1 MPIPVEYGVDHF
13 SGKAMELQGKRI
25 VLGVTGGIAAYKA
38 AELVRL
44 LGKQGAEVQVAMTDG
59 AQHFVTTTTFQ
70 ALSGRPVFT
79 DQWDARMPNAMAHI
93 DLSRQA
99 DLIVVAPAS
108 ADFLAKVAHGLA
120 DDLLTTMIL
129 ARDCPL
135 LVAPAMNRQMW
146 ENPATQRNVGQLAA
160 DGIGLL
166 GPASGEQACGETGAG
181 RMLEPE
187 EILEE
192 VLAFFAPKVLAGKKV
207 LITAGPTFEA
217 IDAVR
222 GITNLSSGRMGYAL
236 ARAARHAGAE
246 VTLVSG
252 PVGLAKPLGVE
263 RVDVGSALDMHAAV
277 IARAPAADI
286 FIAVAAVA
294 DYRVANAATHKLKKD
309 AGGIP
314 PLDLVENPDILAA
327 VAALKDG
334 PFCVGFAAESGNLEE
349 YAQAKRRRKNIPL
362 LVGNLIQEGFGGDAN
377 RIVLFDDGGMHPL
390 PPASKSVLARQL
402 VEHIAKLN
410 GAA

>member
-1 MPIPVEYGVDHF
+1 
-13 SGKAMELQGKRI
+13 
-25 VLGVTGGIAAYKA
+25 
-38 AELVRL
+38 
-44 LGKQGAEVQVAMTDG
+44 
-59 AQHFVTTTTFQ
+59 
-70 ALSGRPVFT
+70 
-79 DQWDARMPNAMAHI
+79 
-93 DLSRQA
+93 
-99 DLIVVAPAS
+99 
-108 ADFLAKVAHGLA
+108 
-120 DDLLTTMIL
+120 
-129 ARDCPL
+129 
-135 LVAPAMNRQMW
+135 MW

-192 VLAFFAPKVLAGKKV
+192 VTAFFTPKILTGKKV

-236 ARAARHAGAE
+236 ARAARHAGAK

-252 PVGLAKPLGVE
+252 PVGLAAPHGVE

-286 FIAVAAVA
+286 FVAVAAVA
-294 DYRVANAATHKLKKD
+294 DYRVANAASHKHKKD

-362 LVGNLIQEGFGGDAN
+362 LAGNLIQEGFGGDAN
-377 RIVLFDDGGMHPL
+377 RIVLFDDDGMHPL
-390 PPASKSVLARQL
+390 PPAPKSVLARQL
-402 VEHIAKLN
+402 VEHIAKLS
-410 GAA
+410 GAL

>member
-1 MPIPVEYGVDHF
+1 
-13 SGKAMELQGKRI
+13 
-25 VLGVTGGIAAYKA
+25 
-38 AELVRL
+38 
-44 LGKQGAEVQVAMTDG
+44 
-59 AQHFVTTTTFQ
+59 
-70 ALSGRPVFT
+70 
-79 DQWDARMPNAMAHI
+79 
-93 DLSRQA
+93 
-99 DLIVVAPAS
+99 VAPAS

-120 DDLLTTMIL
+120 DDLLTTMVL

-166 GPASGEQACGETGAG
+166 GPASGEQACGEIGAG

-187 EILEE
+187 DILED

-252 PVGLAKPLGVE
+252 PVGLAAPFGVE
-263 RVDVGSALDMHAAV
+263 RVDVSSAIDMHTAV
-277 IARAPAADI
+277 MARAPAADI
-286 FIAVAAVA
+286 FVAVAAVA
-294 DYRVANAATHKLKKD
+294 DYRVANAAGHKHKKE

-327 VAALKDG
+327 VAALKGG

-362 LVGNLIQEGFGGDAN
+362 LAGNLIQEGFGGDAN
-377 RIVLFDDGGMHPL
+377 RIVLFDDDGMHPL
-390 PPASKSVLARQL
+390 PPAPKTVLARQL
-402 VEHIAKLN
+402 VEHIAKLT

>member
-1 MPIPVEYGVDHF
+1 
-13 SGKAMELQGKRI
+13 MELQGKRI

-44 LGKQGAEVQVAMTDG
+44 LAKQGAEVQVAMTGG

-70 ALSGRPVFT
+70 ALSGRPVFA

-99 DLIVVAPAS
+99 DLILVAPAS

-120 DDLLTTMIL
+120 DDLLTTMVL

-146 ENPATQRNVGQLAA
+146 ENPATQRNVHQLQA
-160 DGIGLL
+160 DGITLL
-166 GPASGEQACGETGAG
+166 GPACGEQACGETGAG

-187 EILEE
+187 EILED
-192 VLAFFAPKVLAGKKV
+192 VVAFFVPKALAGKRV

-222 GITNLSSGRMGYAL
+222 GITNLSTGRMGYAL
-236 ARAARHAGAE
+236 ARAARQAGAA

-252 PVGLAKPLGVE
+252 PVGIPAPHGVD
-263 RVDVGSALDMHAAV
+263 RIDVTSAIDMHAAV
-277 IARAPAADI
+277 LARAGAADI

-294 DYRVANAATHKLKKD
+294 DYRVANAATHKLKKE
-309 AGGIP
+309 AGGIAS
-314 PLDLVENPDILAA
+314 LELVENPDILAD
-327 VAALKDG
+327 VAALPG
-334 PFCVGFAAESGNLEE
+334 RPFCVGFAAESQNLEE
-349 YAQAKRRRKNIPL
+349 HAQAKRRRKNIPL
-362 LVGNLIQEGFGGDAN
+362 LIGNLIHEGFGGETN
-377 RIVLFDDGGMHPL
+377 RVVLFDDDGVHPL
-390 PPASKSVLARQL
+390 PPAAKSVLARQL
-402 VEHIAKLN
+402 VEHIAKLS

>member
-1 MPIPVEYGVDHF
+1 
-13 SGKAMELQGKRI
+13 MELQGKRI

-99 DLIVVAPAS
+99 DLILVAPAS

-120 DDLLTTMIL
+120 DDLLTTMVL

-181 RMLEPE
+181 RMLEAE
-187 EILEE
+187 EILEA
-192 VLAFFAPKVLAGKKV
+192 VIAFFTPKVLAGKRV

-236 ARAARHAGAE
+236 ARAARHAGAD

-252 PVGLAKPLGVE
+252 PVGLAAPHGVA
-263 RVDVGSALDMHAAV
+263 RIDVTSALDMHAAV
-277 IARAPAADI
+277 MERAAASDI

-294 DYRVANAATHKLKKD
+294 DYRVANAAAHKLKKD

-327 VAALKDG
+327 VAALTDG

-362 LVGNLIQEGFGGDAN
+362 LAGNLIQEGFGGDAN
-377 RIVLFDDGGMHPL
+377 RIVLFDDDGMHPL
-390 PPASKSVLARQL
+390 PPAPKTVLARQL
-402 VEHIAKLN
+402 VEHIAKLT

>member
-1 MPIPVEYGVDHF
+1 
-13 SGKAMELQGKRI
+13 MELQGKRI

-38 AELVRL
+38 AELLRL
-44 LGKQGAEVQVAMTDG
+44 LSKQGAEVQVAMTEG
-59 AQHFVTTTTFQ
+59 ATHFVTPTTFQ
-70 ALSGRPVFT
+70 ALSGKLVFT

-99 DLIVVAPAS
+99 DLILVAPAS
-108 ADFLAKVAHGLA
+108 ADFLARTVHGLA
-120 DDLLTTMIL
+120 DDLLATMVL

-146 ENPATQRNVGQLAA
+146 ENLATQRNVTQLAA
-160 DGIGLL
+160 DGVQML
-166 GPASGEQACGETGAG
+166 GPACGEQACGEVGAG

-192 VLAFFAPKVLAGKKV
+192 VIAFFAAKLLAGKKV

-217 IDAVR
+217 IDPVR

-252 PVGLAKPLGVE
+252 PVSFAAPQGVD
-263 RVDVGSALDMHAAV
+263 RINVRSALEMHAAV
-277 IARAPAADI
+277 MAQAGDADI
-286 FIAVAAVA
+286 FIGVAAVA
-294 DYRVANAATHKLKKD
+294 DYRVANAAEHKLKKD
-309 AGGIP
+309 TGGMP
-314 PLDLVENPDILAA
+314 PIELVENPDILAE

-334 PFCVGFAAESGNLEE
+334 PFCVGFAAESQNLEA
-349 YAQAKRRRKNIPL
+349 YAQAKRKKKNIPL
-362 LVGNLIQEGFGGDAN
+362 IAGNLIQDGFGGDDN
-377 RIVLFDDGGMHPL
+377 TLILFDEAGAHPL
-390 PPASKSVLARQL
+390 KPAAKSVLASQL
-402 VEHIAKLN
+402 IQHIAHLTGKN
-410 GAA
+410 